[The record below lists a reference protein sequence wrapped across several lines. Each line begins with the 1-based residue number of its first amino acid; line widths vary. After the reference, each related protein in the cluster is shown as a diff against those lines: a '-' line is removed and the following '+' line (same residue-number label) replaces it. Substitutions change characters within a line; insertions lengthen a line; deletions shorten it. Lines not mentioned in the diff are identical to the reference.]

1 MLEEILTL
9 ALLLSIAT
17 HALLV
22 KKCQVLEATI
32 PDHTAGL
39 HGSITEV
46 RDLLDEAL
54 DLMSSLVPSMPDIAP
69 VQGASESLPNLIL
82 NTLLSRMNMPQA
94 DGNPTQP
101 QEWEIFPPNDDPT
114 TQEDNQPRP
123 SGSAI
128 PNR

>member
-22 KKCQVLEATI
+22 KKCQVLEASI
-32 PDHTAGL
+32 PDQTAGI

-54 DLMSSLVPSMPDIAP
+54 DMIGAYASSLPDLAP

-82 NTLLSRMNMPQA
+82 NTLLSRMGMAEA
-94 DGNPTQP
+94 DGNTTQP
-101 QEWEIFPPNDDPT
+101 QEWEILHNEPT
-114 TQEDNQPRP
+114 TKNETENQL
-123 SGSAI
+123 G
-128 PNR
+128 